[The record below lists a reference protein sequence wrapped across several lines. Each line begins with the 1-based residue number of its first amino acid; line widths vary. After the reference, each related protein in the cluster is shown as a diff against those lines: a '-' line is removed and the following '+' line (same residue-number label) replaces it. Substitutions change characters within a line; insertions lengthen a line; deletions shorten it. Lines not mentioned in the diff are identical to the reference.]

1 MLNHAAADSSLEG
14 PLDVAQFPETLTARV
29 VTPGPAPLLHGY
41 DVQRDL
47 ARHYDTTDV
56 LFLSLTGELPQP
68 GTTDALRIALVFLAP
83 LSVQHASVHAAALA
97 RLCGTTSAS
106 TLGVAAIAL
115 AEQARV
121 LLEEHA
127 ALLAWLTDRH
137 GSMPAQYGAEGALGD
152 PGTDRLVAALGEK
165 SFAFPELGAR
175 PKLPAALLIVL
186 FGCGLKTRP
195 QLEAAIVTA
204 RLPSAMAE
212 AMAEK
217 VTDFDHYPTNLPRYR
232 YQEAQ

>member
-1 MLNHAAADSSLEG
+1 MLNHADADAPLQG
-14 PLDVAQFPETLTARV
+14 PLDVAQFPETLTTRI

-41 DVQRDL
+41 DVHRDL
-47 ARHYDTTDV
+47 ARHYDTTD
-56 LFLSLTGELPQP
+56 LMFLSLTGELPTQ
-68 GTTDALRIALVFLAP
+68 GAAAALRIALMFVAP

-121 LLEEHA
+121 TLDDHA
-127 ALLAWLTDRH
+127 ALLTWLTDRH
-137 GSMPAQYGAEGALGD
+137 GRMPAQFRADGPLGD
-152 PGTDRLVAALGEK
+152 PGTERLIAALGEK
-165 SFAFPELGAR
+165 SFAFPALGER
-175 PKLPAALLIVL
+175 PTLTAALLIVL

-204 RLPSAMAE
+204 RLPSAVAE

-217 VTDFDHYPTNLPRYR
+217 VTDFDHYPTNLPRYVYR
-232 YQEAQ
+232 EAR